1 MNTISSVL
9 DVFGSLPKQTQERLI
24 AEERAPIVYS
34 LDAVISGFL
43 RKHDVFVTPVGSNIS
58 SSRVMSGVM
67 GGLGGPL
74 AVGMNQALTAQV
86 KGAALQ
92 EWTSWKQWALSHQDF
107 KEYKQNAETRIEK
120 CNSRFILW
128 CNSQEAKDIIS
139 AQKKEQ
145 KRDSRSLLFACFL
158 IVLSPFIVSVFIMAG
173 DDLNKRFF
181 APAAPVPQ
189 LKNDG

>member
-1 MNTISSVL
+1 MNTYSSAL
-9 DVFGSLPKQTQERLI
+9 NVFRSLPKQTQERLI

-34 LDAVISGFL
+34 LDAVILSFL
-43 RKHDVFVTPVGSNIS
+43 RKHDVFIEPPTQGP
-58 SSRVMSGVM
+58 GVDVSDR
-67 GGLGGPL
+67 LLFAVSGPL
-74 AVGMNQALTAQV
+74 AMANAGIKNQSKAANQA
-86 KGAALQ
+86 

-107 KEYKQNAETRIEK
+107 KEFKQKAEARAEK
-120 CNSRFILW
+120 CNSEFNLW
-128 CNSQEAKDIIS
+128 YNSQEAKDIIS

-181 APAAPVPQ
+181 APGAPVPQ